1 MELKVSGTESDSIRN
16 SVLVVIPSDKE
27 ITLQGIMA
35 GAEKLALP
43 WTMNITRLVMIKEKK
58 HNSEE
63 LVIPTGKE
71 STDTNIRQTEKL
83 VEDKVMQSKT
93 KCSDTKTHMYAQSK
107 KGSDIEQ
114 DDAHHHGK
122 DAVKDNTSTTDQER
136 TDGGQLANTGGF
148 NIKQYVDSGNSKED
162 WQYIQKSMEKKSKK
176 CKSKGSGNSDDGVSK
191 KLLKTF
197 MTNIADQ
204 TQKTTDGK
212 CKVSDNKTHIYRR
225 MK

>member
-1 MELKVSGTESDSIRN
+1 V
-16 SVLVVIPSDKE
+16 
-27 ITLQGIMA
+27 
-35 GAEKLALP
+35 
-43 WTMNITRLVMIKEKK
+43 IKEKK

-71 STDTNIRQTEKL
+71 STDTNIGQTEKS
-83 VEDKVMQSKT
+83 VEDEATQSKM
-93 KCSDTKTHMYAQSK
+93 KCSDTKTHTYAQSK

-122 DAVKDNTSTTDQER
+122 DAVKDNTSTTNQER

-148 NIKQYVDSGNSKED
+148 NIEQYVDSGNSKKD

-176 CKSKGSGNSDDGVSK
+176 RKSKGSGNSDDRASK

-197 MTNIADQ
+197 TTNIADQ
-204 TQKTTDGK
+204 TLKTTDGK
-212 CKVSDNKTHIYRR
+212 CKVSDNETRIYCR